1 VLCGG
6 GGACDWCKI
15 VMELQ
20 VTSFVK
26 KVSNRR
32 VCFLSMRV
40 LIPLIV
46 LLIACSSAD
55 EIGDEIDALFRDY
68 PEYKGLWDI
77 LLYGLVDENILKTS
91 HVLRI
96 TQMRIG
102 KLWEKLFIIEAGFE
116 KIPVGLDLINRE
128 RKIVM
133 ELKNSYL
140 SDNYKSKQITFKALA
155 DFKRANPEYMVVY
168 ANINGRTDK
177 GVFRSFEHDE
187 KELFEIS
194 GNELLKLVLGG
205 NRYAS
210 VIESVREKLRF
221 KFQNL

>member
-1 VLCGG
+1 
-6 GGACDWCKI
+6 
-15 VMELQ
+15 
-20 VTSFVK
+20 
-26 KVSNRR
+26 
-32 VCFLSMRV
+32 MRV
-40 LIPLIV
+40 SIPLIV

-68 PEYKGLWDI
+68 PEYKGLRDI
-77 LLYGLVDENILKTS
+77 LLNGLVDENILKTS

-187 KELFEIS
+187 QELFEIS